1 MRKIGIIGLGNV
13 GSTLAYSLV
22 SKGIADELVLIDK
35 EEKKAVAEQYDL
47 LDAQVHLPSKTVVK
61 IQSYEELSDADI
73 IVFCPGKITVL
84 AGEGGRL
91 LELRL
96 TSKMVEEIAPKI
108 KASGFNGIIVVIT
121 DPCDVITTYMQ
132 KLTGLP
138 TNQVIGTGTL
148 LDTARMKQAVGKALT
163 IDSRSI
169 EGFVYGEHGE
179 SQFVAWST
187 VTVGGKSIFNLD
199 EKQDLEQLKEDA
211 RLGGWKIFSGKG
223 YTSYGIATCTTAL
236 IQVIFNDAQAI
247 LPISAYDESAGI
259 YYGQPAVVGKNGVER
274 LSPCVLTD
282 EESGKLQESITVIR
296 GTFDGIVKGE

>member
-22 SKGIADELVLIDK
+22 SRGVADELVLIDK
-35 EEKKAVAEQYDL
+35 KEEKAVAEQYDL
-47 LDAQVHLPSKTVVK
+47 LDAQVHLPQKMTIT
-61 IQSYEELSDADI
+61 IQNYEALADADI
-73 IVFCPGKITVL
+73 IVFCPGKISVL

-91 LELRL
+91 LELNL
-96 TSKMVEEIAPKI
+96 TSKMVEEVAPKI
-108 KASGFNGIIVVIT
+108 KASGFQGIIIVIT
-121 DPCDVITTYMQ
+121 NPCDVITTYMQ
-132 KLTGLP
+132 KLTGFP
-138 TNQVIGTGTL
+138 PNRVIGTGTL
-148 LDTARMKQAVGKALT
+148 LDTARMKQAVGKKLA

-187 VTVGGKSIFNLD
+187 VTVGGKSLCKLD

-236 IQVIFNDAQAI
+236 IQAIFNDALAI
-247 LPISAYDESAGI
+247 LPVSAYDQKAGV
-259 YYGQPAVVGKNGVER
+259 YYGQPAIIGKTGVVK
-274 LSPCVLTD
+274 LSPCELTN
-282 EESGKLQESITVIR
+282 EEQAKLQESISVIR
-296 GTFDGIVKGE
+296 ETFEGR